1 VLGFKTVLTTGDG
14 QDARGCDRGHS
25 RSARSRKGG
34 GRGGAGAMRGDTHL
48 KGHGSQ
54 AGVGGGGRSA
64 EGATRRGGGRGGSGP
79 NNKGATLDR
88 QQPRAG
94 EHTRCRAALG
104 KEGEGGSL
112 TRGPTAQRRW
122 HVSNDFETDSIE
134 FISSPNLTDLKSTF
148 PS

>member
-25 RSARSRKGG
+25 RAARSRKGG
-34 GRGGAGAMRGDTHL
+34 GRGGAGAMRGDAHL

-54 AGVGGGGRSA
+54 AGVGGGA
-64 EGATRRGGGRGGSGP
+64 IGGRRHVARRWEEGSGP

-104 KEGEGGSL
+104 KGGEGGSL
-112 TRGPTAQRRW
+112 TRGPTAQRWW
-122 HVSNDFETDSIE
+122 HVSNDFETGSIE